1 MRISDLQS
9 KNIVNLIDGKKMG
22 NIIDINIDEVGKIL
36 EIIVEKPKFNFFNI
50 INNKELI
57 IKWDQID
64 KIGEEVIFVRVVN

>member
-9 KNIVNLIDGKKMG
+9 KNIINLTDGKKMG
-22 NIIDINIDEVGKIL
+22 NIIDINIDEIGKII

-50 INNKELI
+50 MNNKEII

>member
-1 MRISDLQS
+1 MRISELQN

-22 NIIDINIDEVGKIL
+22 NIIDITIDEYGKIK
-36 EIIVEKPKFNFFNI
+36 EIVVDKQKFNLLNI
-50 INNKELI
+50 ISNKEII